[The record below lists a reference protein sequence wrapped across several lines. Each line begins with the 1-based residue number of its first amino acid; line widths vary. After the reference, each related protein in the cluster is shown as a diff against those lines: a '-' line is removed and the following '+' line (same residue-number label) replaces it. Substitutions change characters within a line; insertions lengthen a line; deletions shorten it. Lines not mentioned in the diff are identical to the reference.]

1 MHEAQEIGR
10 RMAENAPRVSP
21 PLDASRLTTPELGAA
36 LRALP
41 YRASA
46 FLVTRLVRGRSLED
60 SAAFYGI
67 SREAFSVHLLRAA
80 LELTKA
86 AGLPCRPP
94 QGDGEEDVWARALAE
109 ALERETAGVPPGL
122 VETVA
127 VCRRLRTMGPEVAA
141 ALEAAEREEEDSPKR
156 QREDWLR
163 KLAVLALL
171 GLTAYL
177 YCNRPPE
184 DPRERPVQPRTLER

>member
-1 MHEAQEIGR
+1 MT
-10 RMAENAPRVSP
+10 ENAAPVSP
-21 PLDASRLTTPELGAA
+21 APDVSRLTTPELGAA

-41 YRASA
+41 YRTSA

-60 SAAFYGI
+60 SATFYGI
-67 SREAFSVHLLRAA
+67 SREAFSVHLLRAG

-86 AGLPCRPP
+86 AALPCRPP
-94 QGDGEEDVWARALAE
+94 ESEVEEDVWARALAE

-127 VCRRLRTMGPEVAA
+127 LCRRLRTMGPEVAA
-141 ALEAAEREEEDSPKR
+141 ALEAAEREEEASPKS

-163 KLAVLALL
+163 KVAVLALL

-177 YCNRPPE
+177 YCNRPE
-184 DPRERPVQPRTLER
+184 EPRERAVQPRTLER

>member
-1 MHEAQEIGR
+1 
-10 RMAENAPRVSP
+10 MAENAAPVSP
-21 PLDASRLTTPELGAA
+21 APDASRLTTAELGAA

-41 YRASA
+41 YRSSA
-46 FLVTRLVRGRSLED
+46 FLATRLVRGRSLED

-86 AGLPCRPP
+86 AALPCRPP
-94 QGDGEEDVWARALAE
+94 EGDVEEDVWARALAE

-122 VETVA
+122 TETVA
-127 VCRRLRTMGPEVAA
+127 VCRRLRAMGAEVVA

-163 KLAVLALL
+163 KAAVLALL

-184 DPRERPVQPRTLER
+184 ESRERPVQPRTLGR